1 MGIVSV
7 LIPIGMVC
15 ATFGLIPIGTVCATG
30 NYSHYLLNPNGIHL
44 IVTGH
49 QRIIEY
55 NNDIQPTHY
64 FERETMDIII
74 IIAKVVVALAVLK
87 AVVAVDS

>member
-1 MGIVSV
+1 MGVVSV
-7 LIPIGMVC
+7 LIPIGTVC
-15 ATFGLIPIGTVCATG
+15 ATFGLIPIGMVCATG

-74 IIAKVVVALAVLK
+74 IAKVVVALAVLK

>member
-1 MGIVSV
+1 MCYVRFDSNWH
-7 LIPIGMVC
+7 GMC
-15 ATFGLIPIGTVCATG
+15 YG
-30 NYSHYLLNPNGIHL
+30 NYFDNPNGIHL